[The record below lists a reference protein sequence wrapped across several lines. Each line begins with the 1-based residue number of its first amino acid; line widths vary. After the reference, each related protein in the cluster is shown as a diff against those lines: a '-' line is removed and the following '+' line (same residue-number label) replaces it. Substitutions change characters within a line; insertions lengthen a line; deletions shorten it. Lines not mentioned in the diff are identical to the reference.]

1 MPTHTSPSCIITLML
16 TFIQH
21 ASDVSDYFLKA
32 NFMTIRCTRSLTR
45 ILSLPTNFLT
55 VNPHFVN
62 PVHSHFCCTLRLW
75 EVKRLCLVRYK
86 SWRVS
91 PQCIISRM
99 HWAWG
104 VTLATASGE
113 AISTFRSHKKANT
126 YRILLEWF
134 VIDKCSFRCPDLSPH
149 CTGVSLLTWSHLG
162 SEEEGCPGCPPGQ
175 WLMVPQYVPAAAA
188 DKN

>member
-21 ASDVSDYFLKA
+21 APLMSQITSWEQMSWPSDVLDH
-32 NFMTIRCTRSLTR
+32 RLTR
-45 ILSLPTNFLT
+45 MLSLPTNFLT
-55 VNPHFVN
+55 VNRHYFVSVN

-113 AISTFRSHKKANT
+113 AISTFRSHKKQT
-126 YRILLEWF
+126 LIG
-134 VIDKCSFRCPDLSPH
+134 ICSNDLWSSNAPSDAPTWVP
-149 CTGVSLLTWSHLG
+149 TGVSLLTWSHLG
-162 SEEEGCPGCPPGQ
+162 SEEEGCPPGQ

>member
-21 ASDVSDYFLKA
+21 ASDVSDYFLRA

-113 AISTFRSHKKANT
+113 AISTFRSHKKQTLIGICSNDLWSTNAPSDAPT
-126 YRILLEWF
+126 WVPTALECHYSLGHTLA
-134 VIDKCSFRCPDLSPH
+134 VRRR
-149 CTGVSLLTWSHLG
+149 GVRGVRSVRGVRRG
-162 SEEEGCPGCPPGQ
+162 S
-175 WLMVPQYVPAAAA
+175 
-188 DKN
+188 D

>member
-1 MPTHTSPSCIITLML
+1 MSQITSWEQMSWP
-16 TFIQH
+16 
-21 ASDVSDYFLKA
+21 SDVLDHW
-32 NFMTIRCTRSLTR
+32 LTR

-162 SEEEGCPGCPPGQ
+162 SEEEGCPGCPGCQPGQ